1 MYCEEISDL
10 PIIPSHLIKDLKTI
24 ESYKD
29 LFLKKTNKYS
39 GIYSSYESNTDLSD
53 YIQQFFDHQ
62 VLVRYQVIKKSLPVH
77 VDKANVSNKLNY
89 IIDPGGDVKTRW
101 WSSVEEPRKIIS
113 EYKQLINRWYR
124 LDIHTPHDISMPPN
138 PRISIT
144 VRKKV

>member
-113 EYKQLINRWYR
+113 EYKQLINRWY
-124 LDIHTPHDISMPPN
+124 D
-138 PRISIT
+138 
-144 VRKKV
+144 

>member
-77 VDKANVSNKLNY
+77 VDKANVSN
-89 IIDPGGDVKTRW
+89 
-101 WSSVEEPRKIIS
+101 
-113 EYKQLINRWYR
+113 
-124 LDIHTPHDISMPPN
+124 
-138 PRISIT
+138 
-144 VRKKV
+144 

>member
-39 GIYSSYESNTDLSD
+39 GSYSSYESNTDLSD

-124 LDIHTPHDISMPPN
+124 LDIHTPHDISMPTN